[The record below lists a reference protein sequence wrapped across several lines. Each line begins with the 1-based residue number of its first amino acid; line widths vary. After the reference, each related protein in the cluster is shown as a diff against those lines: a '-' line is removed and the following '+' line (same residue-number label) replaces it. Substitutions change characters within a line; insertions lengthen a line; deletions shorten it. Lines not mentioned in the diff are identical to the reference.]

1 MRDDMKYI
9 FTLLLLIF
17 NLCFARICWDD
28 SWEGQY
34 HEYELTGPVAKIKNK
49 TDITY
54 YVNSQRYVTYF
65 LQGPL
70 AGKLHGEI
78 NGHNEDEN
86 QAILK
91 ILFAALRSE
100 YKAHKKII
108 PKKA

>member
-1 MRDDMKYI
+1 MKYI
-9 FTLLLLIF
+9 FTLVFLIF
-17 NLCFARICWDD
+17 NFCFAGICWDD

-34 HEYELTGPVAKIKNK
+34 PEYELTGPVAKIKNE

-54 YVNSQRYVTYF
+54 YVNSRRFVTYF

-70 AGKLHGEI
+70 AGKLHGTI
-78 NGHNEDEN
+78 NGHNENEN

-91 ILFAALRSE
+91 MLFAALRSE
-100 YKAHKKII
+100 YKAQKKIN